1 VVLWGILLPL
11 GGFVQQLQTAQ
22 QQLKIYR
29 QSLLKAAFQG
39 KLTGKK
45 TSEFGLNGLKDDRI
59 NPESKA
65 FQILQSSNPK
75 NPNSDD

>member
-1 VVLWGILLPL
+1 MRLINAFTNHAEVFFGLS
-11 GGFVQQLQTAQ
+11 GGGSCFAA
-22 QQLKIYR
+22 LKKPDEDI
-29 QSLLKAAFQG
+29 
-39 KLTGKK
+39 K
-45 TSEFGLNGLKDDRI
+45 TSELGLNGLKDDRI